1 MNKARAR
8 MAVGTGG
15 LVAAGVALISQGIDM
30 GGEGGELNGVVLCAL
45 GVVLLVV
52 STQVGR

>member
-15 LVAAGVALISQGIDM
+15 LVAAGVALISQGMNVLD
-30 GGEGGELNGVVLCAL
+30 EGQALIGVVLCGL

-52 STQVGR
+52 STYVGR